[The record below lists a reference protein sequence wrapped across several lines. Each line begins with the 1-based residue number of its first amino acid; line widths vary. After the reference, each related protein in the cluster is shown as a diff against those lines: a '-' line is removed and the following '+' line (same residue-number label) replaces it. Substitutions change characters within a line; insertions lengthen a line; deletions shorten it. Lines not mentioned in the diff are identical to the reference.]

1 MESVMHVADKDLT
14 TALAEQA
21 NGLTAAV
28 YARFETALSPS
39 RWLGPLGNYLIARPA
54 ARAAGLAAPEAARVA
69 PGGAVVL
76 GLTDAE
82 LHVWAA
88 DPMLS
93 HVNDYLG
100 SVPLERVAGV
110 SAEVGKSWWP
120 LKLELTDGESVEIS
134 ARGDG
139 RAFGGAFEQR
149 AGPPPA

>member
-1 MESVMHVADKDLT
+1 MHVADKDLT
-14 TALAEQA
+14 TSLAEQA
-21 NGLTAAV
+21 DGLTAAV

-54 ARAAGLAAPEAARVA
+54 ARTAALAAQERTDVPLDA
-69 PGGAVVL
+69 AVVL

-93 HVNDYLG
+93 HVNDHLG

-120 LKLELTDGESVEIS
+120 LKLELTDGESVEMS
-134 ARGDG
+134 ARGDV
-139 RAFGGAFEQR
+139 RAFLAAFEQR
-149 AGPPPA
+149 AGRPAV